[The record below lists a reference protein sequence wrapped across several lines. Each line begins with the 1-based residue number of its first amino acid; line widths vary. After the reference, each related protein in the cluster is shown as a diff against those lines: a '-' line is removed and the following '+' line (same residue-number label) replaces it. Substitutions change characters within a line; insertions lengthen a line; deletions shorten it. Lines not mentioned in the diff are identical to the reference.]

1 MTAYKIP
8 DDAARRI
15 GVPLGSTV
23 QVSEVRRNDYGSF
36 AVVVYYNGREVAR
49 HVSFDGRWVPTP
61 PAHQP
66 A

>member
-23 QVSEVRRNDYGSF
+23 QVSEVRTDGHGSF
-36 AVVVYYNGREVAR
+36 AVVVYYGGREAAR
-49 HVSFDGRWVPTP
+49 NVSFDGRWVPV
-61 PAHQP
+61 
-66 A
+66 